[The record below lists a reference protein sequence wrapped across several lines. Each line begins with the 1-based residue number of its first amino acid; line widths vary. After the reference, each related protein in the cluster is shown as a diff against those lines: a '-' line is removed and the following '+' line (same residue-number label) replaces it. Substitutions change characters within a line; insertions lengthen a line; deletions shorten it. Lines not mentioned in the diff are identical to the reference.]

1 MDKQTD
7 KHPRNIKPLPIMRDS
22 EGMINMPTTKI
33 PTVASDAQLWI
44 NILPVNMWNLWIVG
58 EKGRKF

>member
-1 MDKQTD
+1 
-7 KHPRNIKPLPIMRDS
+7 
-22 EGMINMPTTKI
+22 MINMPTTKI